1 MSIDGLFEKYPNNI
15 FGFRLNNM
23 IKVIDFWVKKDWVLN
38 ASVEKGFEVK
48 QQKTEDGDLL
58 YYIAYSA
65 DLSFVELFN
74 CVAEIIEYNLD
85 KEKKTQLFNEKI
97 QELKKM
103 FLEGNY
109 DDLKK
114 MDFKINTEEKLD

>member
-1 MSIDGLFEKYPNNI
+1 MSIDELFEKYPNNI

-38 ASVEKGFEVK
+38 PSVEKGFEVK
-48 QQKTEDGDLL
+48 QQKTEGGDLL

-65 DLSFVELFN
+65 DLSFVELFD
-74 CVAEIIEYNLD
+74 CVAEMIEYNLD
-85 KEKKTQLFNEKI
+85 KEKKTHLFNEKI

-114 MDFKINTEEKLD
+114 MDFKFNTEEKLD